1 MAHFVKIDENNSCGQ
16 VIVVRNEDILDAN
29 GNESEAVGQAF
40 IASIGLEGT
49 WLQTSYN
56 GTFRGMYAGS
66 GMVYDP
72 ELDEFLFPIIE
83 EEITE

>member
-1 MAHFVKIDENNSCGQ
+1 MAHFVKIDENNACGQ

-40 IASIGLEGT
+40 IASIGLEGN
-49 WLQTSYN
+49 WKQCSYN
-56 GTFRGMYAGS
+56 KTFRGLYPGS
-66 GMVYDP
+66 GMIYDP
-72 ELDEFLFPIIE
+72 ELDEFTFPIVQ

>member
-1 MAHFVKIDENNSCGQ
+1 MAHFAKIEDNVVRQ

-40 IASIGLEGT
+40 IASIGLDGT

-56 GTFRGMYAGS
+56 GSFRGNYAS
-66 GMVYDP
+66 GCIYDP
-72 ELDEFLFPIIE
+72 ELDEFVRPTIE
-83 EEITE
+83 E

>member
-16 VIVVRNEDILDAN
+16 IIVVRNEDILDEN
-29 GNESEAVGQAF
+29 GNESESVGQAF
-40 IASIGLEGT
+40 IASIGLDGT

-56 GTFRGMYAGS
+56 GSFRGTYAS
-66 GMVYDP
+66 GCIYDP
-72 ELDEFLFPIIE
+72 ELDEFKYPTVT

>member
-1 MAHFVKIDENNSCGQ
+1 MAHFVKIDENNVCGQ
-16 VIVVRNEDILDAN
+16 VIVVRNEDILDAD
-29 GNESEAVGQAF
+29 GNESEAVGQSF

-56 GTFRGMYAGS
+56 GTFRGRYAGA
-66 GMVYDP
+66 GMIYDP
-72 ELDEFLFPIIE
+72 ELDEFKFPTIE

>member
-1 MAHFVKIDENNSCGQ
+1 MAHFVKIDENNVCGQ

-49 WLQTSYN
+49 WFQTSYN
-56 GTFRGMYAGS
+56 GTFRGRYAGS
-66 GMVYDP
+66 GMIYDP
-72 ELDEFLFPIIE
+72 ELDEFKMPTVQ